1 MVSKVDLSII
11 VLNYNTSL
19 LLERCLSS
27 IEKSEKNSFTYE
39 TIVVD
44 NASKDGSP
52 EMVKKKFPWVKLI
65 ENPGN
70 YGFTKGNNVGLKEA
84 KGRYFL
90 LLNSD
95 TEVLPETFL
104 KMIKFMDEN
113 KDVGLSTCRVE
124 LADGRLDPACHR
136 GFPTPW
142 ASLTYM
148 AGLEKLFPK
157 SKIFG
162 QYHQTFKDLN
172 KPHQIDA
179 PTGAFSLVRREA
191 TEQVGHLDESY
202 FMYGEDL
209 DWAYRIKKSGWQ
221 IWYYPET
228 KVTHFK
234 KQSGRSKEYMQEE
247 KEEIKKIRKMT
258 TKHFYDTMKTFYRKH
273 YADKYPWIVNTL
285 VFLGIEVKRKLSL
298 LRL

>member
-1 MVSKVDLSII
+1 MAETIDLSII
-11 VLNYNTSL
+11 ILNYNTRD
-19 LLERCLSS
+19 LLERCLES
-27 IEKSEKNSFTYE
+27 IQKSKRNGFIYE

-44 NASKDGSP
+44 NASKDRSS
-52 EMVKKKFPWVKLI
+52 EMVKKKFTWVKLI

-70 YGFTKGNNVGLKEA
+70 YGFTKGNNVGMKVSG
-84 KGRYFL
+84 GRYIL

-95 TEVLPETFL
+95 TEVSPETL
-104 KMIKFMDEN
+104 MTMINFMDKN
-113 KDVGLSTCRVE
+113 KDVGLATCRVE

-142 ASLTYM
+142 ASFTYM
-148 AGLEKLFPK
+148 TGLERVFPK

-172 KPHQIDA
+172 KPHEIDA
-179 PTGAFSLVRREA
+179 PTGAFSFVRREA
-191 TEQVGHLDESY
+191 TEQVGNLDESY

-221 IWYYPET
+221 VWYSPET

-234 KQSGRSKEYMQEE
+234 KQSGRSKEYTQEE

-273 YADKYPWIVNTL
+273 YADKYPWLVNAL